1 MRARSAWATTPTS
14 APRSSTIGRRRTCSR
29 PMRAIASSTESLGP
43 QVFTPPDITSL
54 TGASAAR
61 PSATWRMAMSRSV
74 TTPTR
79 RPRVSAPPTRSTTGT
94 IPTSSSF
101 MRRAAS
107 DTGVSGVTV
116 HGFFVM
122 SSEIFIVLHLGMSPL
137 GPRDSGQADAARASD
152 VPNSGRWRIDS
163 DDTPDDHSRV
173 TQSRALVPD
182 LKQASAKDVLEL
194 ARKLNVR
201 FLRLQFTDILGVNKN
216 VEIPASQFEK
226 ALAGDIMFD
235 GSSIEGFVRIEESDM
250 LLAPDLS
257 TFRIFPWGDP
267 ESRVGRLICDVNLA
281 DGSPF
286 AGDPR
291 GALKRVIA
299 DAASMGYTMN
309 AGMEAEF
316 FMFKRGPNGEPT
328 TQTHDV
334 GAYFDLAPVDLGEEA
349 RRAVVHDLELM
360 GFEVEAAHH
369 EVAHGQHE
377 IDFRYADALK
387 TADNIATFRFVV
399 KHVATQFGLLAS
411 FMPKPIYGQ
420 NGSGMHAH
428 QSLFKGKDNAFWD
441 AKAEWELSKTAL
453 HYIGGLLRHA
463 RGMCAITNPL
473 VNSYKRLVP
482 GYEAPVNVAW
492 SMRNRSPLIRVPD
505 RRGLGTR
512 NELRSPDPAA
522 NPYLALA
529 VMLAAGLDGIETN
542 ADHREPVNENIW
554 EMSFREKRR
563 LRIDDLPHDLN
574 EALDELEKDDVI
586 TSALGA
592 HIATNFLEAKR
603 QEWRDYI
610 TQVTQ
615 WERDNYL
622 LKY

>member
-1 MRARSAWATTPTS
+1 MP
-14 APRSSTIGRRRTCSR
+14 IGVAALCTRRRFTLALHHLRTEDLLSSR
-29 PMRAIASSTESLGP
+29 SR
-43 QVFTPPDITSL
+43 SL
-54 TGASAAR
+54 TPDTAGAS
-61 PSATWRMAMSRSV
+61 
-74 TTPTR
+74 
-79 RPRVSAPPTRSTTGT
+79 
-94 IPTSSSF
+94 
-101 MRRAAS
+101 
-107 DTGVSGVTV
+107 
-116 HGFFVM
+116 
-122 SSEIFIVLHLGMSPL
+122 
-137 GPRDSGQADAARASD
+137 
-152 VPNSGRWRIDS
+152 
-163 DDTPDDHSRV
+163 
-173 TQSRALVPD
+173 
-182 LKQASAKDVLEL
+182 KKDVLEL
-194 ARKLNVR
+194 TDKLNVR
-201 FLRLQFTDILGVNKN
+201 FMRLQFTDILGVNKN
-216 VEIPASQFEK
+216 VEIPSSQFEK

-250 LLAPDLS
+250 LLAPDLD
-257 TFRIFPWGDP
+257 TFLVFPWGDP
-267 ESRVGRLICDVNLA
+267 ENRICRLICDIRTPS
-281 DGSPF
+281 GEPF

-291 GALKRVIA
+291 GTLKSVLARA
-299 DAASMGYTMN
+299 KSMGFTMN

-316 FMFKRGPNGEPT
+316 FLFKRNALGEASTT
-328 TQTHDV
+328 TQDV
-334 GAYFDLAPVDLGEEA
+334 GGYFDLAPADLGEDA
-349 RRAVVHDLELM
+349 RRAMVDTLERL

-411 FMPKPIYGQ
+411 FMPKPIFGQ
-420 NGSGMHAH
+420 NGSGMHTH
-428 QSLFKGKDNAFWD
+428 QSLFTGRDNAFWD
-441 AKAEWELSKTAL
+441 QRAEWELSKTAL

-512 NELRSPDPAA
+512 LELRSPDPAA

-529 VMLAAGLDGIETN
+529 VMLAAGLDGVDTG
-542 ADHREPVNENIW
+542 ADYREPVNENIW

-586 TSALGA
+586 TGALGK
-592 HIATNFLEAKR
+592 HITSHFVEAKR

-610 TQVTQ
+610 TQVSA
-615 WERDNYL
+615 WELESYL
-622 LKY
+622 AKY